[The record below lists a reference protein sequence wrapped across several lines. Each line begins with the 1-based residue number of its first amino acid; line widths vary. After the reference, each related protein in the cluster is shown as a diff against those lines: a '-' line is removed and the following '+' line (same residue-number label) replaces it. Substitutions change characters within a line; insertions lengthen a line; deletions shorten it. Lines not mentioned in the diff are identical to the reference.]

1 MTAVV
6 EQPTPPKAARFSV
19 VETLRD
25 GRRVEIRAQKP
36 TDIEGLKAAVAHT
49 SAETLSRRFF
59 APKRHFSEREVAYFL
74 NIDFVTQVALV
85 AVVDTGGQPSIV
97 AGGRYVLVQP
107 GVAEVA
113 FAVVDDY
120 QRQGLGGALMR
131 HLTSIAREAGLR
143 ELVAEVLP
151 DNQSMLSVFQKCG
164 LPVAMR
170 RDGGTVHVTLQ
181 LT

>member
-1 MTAVV
+1 MTLA
-6 EQPTPPKAARFSV
+6 QPRTSPKAASFSV
-19 VETLRD
+19 AETLRD
-25 GRRVEIRAQKP
+25 GRPVQIRAQKP
-36 TDIEGLKAAVAHT
+36 TDVEGLRAAVAHT

-59 APKRHFSEREVAYFL
+59 APKRHFSEQEVAYFL

-85 AVVDTGGQPSIV
+85 AVVDEGDKHSIV

-131 HLTSIAREAGLR
+131 HLASIAREAGLR

-151 DNQSMLSVFQKCG
+151 GNQPMLSVFQKCG
-164 LPVAMR
+164 LPVATR
-170 RDGGTVHVTLQ
+170 RDSGTVHVTMQ